1 MNHRFC
7 IEYLHLAQVVV
18 QLRSRQVRSKD
29 SETVD
34 AIMLRKMIIQK
45 KWSERMGKINR
56 GDSVAEICE
65 KNLKSAK
72 AVAVPA
78 WSRFAAL
85 ALSLVLMMP
94 FLAEASAWKAK
105 RYERFVQDED
115 LVTLLQDFSSTVN
128 VPLVASERVR
138 SGVIER
144 VNGHFKG
151 LSAEAF
157 LAKLSTL
164 YQIVWYYDGH
174 LLYVYHADEMITELF
189 QLEGARAEN
198 LRATLR
204 KLGVY
209 DNRFNW
215 KDMSEQNIIYIS
227 GPPRYI
233 QLVREVSALLE
244 ERNRKVSMYTVR
256 VFPLRYASAANRSL
270 VHRGERVVVP
280 GVASMLR
287 RILSQNTQITFD
299 KTQPNKEG
307 QRVSKGLMGSGLN
320 ASKGSQSPF
329 ELAGSE
335 GADERPRTNIE
346 ANAES
351 NTIIVHDLV
360 ERMPM
365 YEKLIAS
372 LDKPTEQ
379 VEIEVSIIEVNTDRF
394 DELGVD
400 WQVRGDSGTF
410 GVGDFNK
417 ATQNAQ
423 QFGSVGGSFISPDF
437 NNISTI
443 LQNNGSY
450 FLGRVRALSQDGEGQ
465 VLSRPSV
472 ITMNNQEAIIDNTT
486 TFYVKLEGQEEV
498 DLVPVSVGSVLRVTP
513 RVIHEGMVRK
523 IMLNVS
529 IEDGQDIA
537 SPGNVEVDEIP
548 TVTKSTISTQA
559 VIEENNSLLVG
570 GFFMDQ
576 RQSAQE
582 KVPFLGDI
590 PGVGILF
597 RSDTKNRRKN
607 ARMFMISPK
616 IVNEMQQYNRAEPVK
631 RAADQHDNF
640 QHADFQ
646 RPDFFIY
653 E

>member
-1 MNHRFC
+1 MWALVC
-7 IEYLHLAQVVV
+7 LIVVC
-18 QLRSRQVRSKD
+18 L
-29 SETVD
+29 
-34 AIMLRKMIIQK
+34 
-45 KWSERMGKINR
+45 
-56 GDSVAEICE
+56 C
-65 KNLKSAK
+65 
-72 AVAVPA
+72 
-78 WSRFAAL
+78 L
-85 ALSLVLMMP
+85 ALPATSD
-94 FLAEASAWKAK
+94 AASWKTK

-115 LVTLLQDFSSTVN
+115 LVTLLLDFSSTVN

-151 LSAEAF
+151 LTAEAF

-189 QLEGARAEN
+189 QLEGARAAN
-198 LRATLR
+198 LRATL
-204 KLGVY
+204 KNLGVF

-215 KDMSEQNIIYIS
+215 KDMAEQNIIYIS

-233 QLVREVSALLE
+233 QLVREVSVLLE
-244 ERNRKVSMYTVR
+244 QRHRKESVYTVR
-256 VFPLRYASAANRSL
+256 VFPLRYASAANRKV
-270 VHRGERVVVP
+270 VHRGEQIVVP
-280 GVASMLR
+280 GVASMLG
-287 RILSQNTQITFD
+287 RILSKNTQITFNPD
-299 KTQPNKEG
+299 QEPAPESDRKSP
-307 QRVSKGLMGSGLN
+307 GLMGTGLSN
-320 ASKGSQSPF
+320 RGNGGGTVYDQMESRKSDSR
-329 ELAGSE
+329 SE
-335 GADERPRTNIE
+335 VGRANIE
-346 ANAES
+346 ANPQN

-365 YEKLIAS
+365 YEQLIAS

-379 VEIEVSIIEVNTDRF
+379 IEIEVSIIEVSTDRI

-400 WQVRGDSGTF
+400 WQLRSSNGTF
-410 GVGDFNK
+410 GVGDFNQ
-417 ATQNAQ
+417 ATQSAQ
-423 QFGSVGGSFISPDF
+423 ALGATGGSFISSDA

-472 ITMNNQEAIIDNTT
+472 ITINNQEAIIDNTT
-486 TFYVKLEGQEEV
+486 TFYVRLEGQEEV

-529 IEDGQDIA
+529 IEDGQDLNNI
-537 SPGNVEVDEIP
+537 GTTEVDDIP
-548 TVTKSTISTQA
+548 TVSKSTISTQA

-570 GFFMDQ
+570 GFFLDQ
-576 RQSAQE
+576 RESARE
-582 KVPFLGDI
+582 KVPFLGDL
-590 PGVGILF
+590 PGVGVLF
-597 RSDTKNRRKN
+597 RNDTKNRRKN

-616 IVNEMQQYNRAEPVK
+616 IVNETHYYDRAEPIK
-631 RAADQHDNF
+631 RVADEHGNF
-640 QHADFQ
+640 HQADYQ

>member
-1 MNHRFC
+1 MDALCGYDEVLSCPRGSHSG
-7 IEYLHLAQVVV
+7 AVA
-18 QLRSRQVRSKD
+18 
-29 SETVD
+29 VD
-34 AIMLRKMIIQK
+34 AIMIKTAMNQK
-45 KWSERMGKINR
+45 KWSTRLGMVLQGN
-56 GDSVAEICE
+56 SVADISSE
-65 KNLKSAK
+65 KYAKSANSVK
-72 AVAVPA
+72 SSI
-78 WSRFAAL
+78 WSLCGVL
-85 ALSLVLMMP
+85 ALCGLLMAPVLS
-94 FLAEASAWKAK
+94 EAAAWKSK

-115 LVTLLQDFSSTVN
+115 LVTLLLDFSSTVN

-151 LSAEAF
+151 LTAEAF
-157 LAKLSTL
+157 LSKLSTL

-198 LRATLR
+198 LRSTLR

-209 DNRFNW
+209 DDRFNW
-215 KDMSEQNIIYIS
+215 KGMQEQSIIYIS

-244 ERNRKVSMYTVR
+244 QRYRKASVYTVR
-256 VFPLRYASAANRSL
+256 VFPLRYASAADRKL
-270 VHRGERVVVP
+270 VHRGESIIVP
-280 GVASMLR
+280 GVAAMLR
-287 RILSQNTQITFD
+287 RILSQNTQIAFGD
-299 KTQPNKEG
+299 EPPVEG
-307 QRVSKGLMGSGLN
+307 ENRTSKGLMGSGLGGDRN
-320 ASKGSQSPF
+320 KGAQSPF
-329 ELAGSE
+329 EVANQTN
-335 GADERPRTNIE
+335 RPTAEEQSRTNIE
-346 ANAES
+346 ANAQS

-379 VEIEVSIIEVNTDRF
+379 IEIEVSIIEVSTDRF

-400 WQVRGDSGTF
+400 WQLRGGSGTF
-410 GVGDFNK
+410 GVGDFNQ

-423 QFGSVGGSFISPDF
+423 EFGSVGGSFISPDF

-486 TFYVKLEGQEEV
+486 TFYVRLEGQEEV

-537 SPGNVEVDEIP
+537 DAGNVEVDDIP

-570 GFFMDQ
+570 GFFLDQ

-590 PGVGILF
+590 PGVGLLF

-616 IVNEMQQYNRAEPVK
+616 IVNEMQQYQRAEPIK
-631 RAADQHDNF
+631 RATDQHGNF
-640 QHADFQ
+640 HQADFQ